1 MSVPAVPET
10 RDQGLGDGQLGS
22 QFLKSGGESYY
33 FRTRMVG
40 ISYVCPLLDQ
50 LDSDE
55 GRWFVAWPK
64 FSNSHSKN

>member
-1 MSVPAVPET
+1 
-10 RDQGLGDGQLGS
+10 
-22 QFLKSGGESYY
+22 
-33 FRTRMVG
+33 MVG